1 MANKEKLFTEFT
13 APTTQEWLDK
23 IQVDFNLVEPFLGCR
38 RSKLGKELLF
48 VCHRFETFN
57 YYISCFKFT

>member
-23 IQVDFNLVEPFLGCR
+23 IEVDLKGADFQSAWYGEPMKVLTYNPSIAVKTWR
-38 RSKLGKELLF
+38 
-48 VCHRFETFN
+48 
-57 YYISCFKFT
+57 I

>member
-23 IQVDFNLVEPFLGCR
+23 IEVDLKGAGRPGESENPRC
-38 RSKLGKELLF
+38 
-48 VCHRFETFN
+48 TPW
-57 YYISCFKFT
+57 

>member
-23 IQVDFNLVEPFLGCR
+23 NSPSIAVKTWR
-38 RSKLGKELLF
+38 
-48 VCHRFETFN
+48 
-57 YYISCFKFT
+57 I

>member
-23 IQVDFNLVEPFLGCR
+23 IQVDLKSGMEN
-38 RSKLGKELLF
+38 
-48 VCHRFETFN
+48 
-57 YYISCFKFT
+57 